1 MSKYYYN
8 ENYFKKIDTNEKA
21 YWLGFLYADGCIT
34 RFYRNDKLK
43 SMSLELTLQ
52 DDDCDHLIKFKEA
65 LESNVPIQH
74 RIISNKY
81 KSDRIVI
88 NCTSMCRDLIK
99 LGCTPTKSLTL
110 EFPSSDIVPDEYLID
125 FIRGYFDGD
134 GGVSYTE
141 GVYYNKDR
149 NKQYKQY
156 SYVCY
161 FCGNKQFLIRL
172 KYVLEC
178 NDIKV
183 SELREDKRS
192 KAINIYIYGNENIKK
207 FKELIYANN
216 CVNLSRK
223 YDKFFFIANNKELHI
238 NR

>member
-1 MSKYYYN
+1 MSKYSYN
-8 ENYFKKIDTNEKA
+8 EDYFKKIDTAEKA

-34 RFYRNDKLK
+34 RFYRNEKLK

-52 DDDCDHLIKFKEA
+52 DEDCEHLVKFKKA

-74 RIISNKY
+74 KVINNKY

-99 LGCTPTKSLTL
+99 LGCTPTKSLIL
-110 EFPSSDIVPDEYLID
+110 EFPNNDILPNEYLRD
-125 FIRGYFDGD
+125 FVRGYFDGD

-141 GVYYNKDR
+141 GLYYNKDR
-149 NKQYKQY
+149 KKEYKQHSY
-156 SYVCY
+156 SCY
-161 FCGNKQFLIRL
+161 FCGNKQFLTEL
-172 KYVLEC
+172 KLVLE
-178 NDIKV
+178 NNNIKV
-183 SELREDKRS
+183 SDLREDQRS
-192 KAINIYIYGNENIKK
+192 NAVNIYIYGKENIER
-207 FKELIYANN
+207 FKEFIYTDN

-223 YDKFFFIANNKELHI
+223 YDKFFFISNNKDLHI

>member
-1 MSKYYYN
+1 MSKYSYN
-8 ENYFKKIDTNEKA
+8 EDYFKKIDTAEKA

-34 RFYRNDKLK
+34 RYYRNEKLK

-52 DDDCDHLIKFKEA
+52 DEDCEHLVKFKNA

-74 RIISNKY
+74 KVVNNKY

-99 LGCTPTKSLTL
+99 LGCTPTKSLIL
-110 EFPSSDIVPDEYLID
+110 EFPSSDILPDKYIRD

-141 GVYYNKDR
+141 GAYYNKDR
-149 NKQYKQY
+149 KKEYIQHSY
-156 SYVCY
+156 SCY
-161 FCGNKQFLIRL
+161 FCGNKQFLNEL
-172 KYVLEC
+172 KIVLE
-178 NDIKV
+178 NNNIKV
-183 SELREDKRS
+183 SDLREDKRS
-192 KAINIYIYGNENIKK
+192 NAVNIYIYGKENIER
-207 FKELIYANN
+207 FKEFLYTED
-216 CVNLSRK
+216 CVSLSRK
-223 YDKFFFIANNKELHI
+223 YDKFLFISNNKDLHI

>member
-8 ENYFKKIDTNEKA
+8 EDYFKKIDTAEKA

-34 RFYRNDKLK
+34 RFYRNEKLK
-43 SMSLELTLQ
+43 SMSLEITLQ
-52 DDDCDHLIKFKEA
+52 DSDCGHLEKFKNA

-74 RIISNKY
+74 KTINNKY

-99 LGCTPTKSLTL
+99 LGCTPEKSLTL
-110 EFPSSDIVPDEYLID
+110 EFPNQKILPDEYLRD

-141 GVYYNKDR
+141 GIYYNKNR
-149 NKQYKQY
+149 NKEYKQHSY
-156 SYVCY
+156 SCY
-161 FCGNKQFLIRL
+161 FCGNKQFLTQL
-172 KYVLEC
+172 KYVLEY
-178 NDIKV
+178 NNINV
-183 SELREDKRS
+183 SDLREDKRS
-192 KAINIYIYGNENIKK
+192 NAVNIYIYGKENIER
-207 FKELIYANN
+207 FKNFIYKNN

-223 YDKFFFIANNKELHI
+223 YDKFLFILTNKSLHI

>member
-1 MSKYYYN
+1 MSKYSYN
-8 ENYFKKIDTNEKA
+8 EDYFKKIDTAEKA

-34 RFYRNDKLK
+34 RYYRNEKLK

-52 DDDCDHLIKFKEA
+52 DEDCEHLVKFQNA

-74 RIISNKY
+74 KVVNKKY

-99 LGCTPTKSLTL
+99 LGCTPTKSLIL
-110 EFPSSDIVPDEYLID
+110 EFPRSDILPEKYLRD

-149 NKQYKQY
+149 KKEYKQHSY
-156 SYVCY
+156 SCY
-161 FCGNKQFLIRL
+161 FCGNKQFLTEL
-172 KYVLEC
+172 KIVLE
-178 NDIKV
+178 NNNIKV
-183 SELREDKRS
+183 SDLREDKRS
-192 KAINIYIYGNENIKK
+192 NAVNIYIYGKENIEK
-207 FKELIYANN
+207 FKEFIYTND

-223 YDKFFFIANNKELHI
+223 YDKFFFISNNKDLHI